1 MKIRTLKNRLLLS
14 FLTVNIVLAVSVFCL
29 GYRVVRQQIFER
41 TQKQVNRYLD
51 SARLFYASEIENI
64 GSRMKLVAYP
74 CNIDDFDLEHLRKV
88 LDIDYLVRLTA
99 EEAPH
104 CESRIVQKVLE
115 TAAPVGGTRLVSRE
129 ELARMPEDVRKRA
142 RIPIRDE
149 GAQELIYLEG
159 GMVKE
164 YAIPLFD
171 ADGRL
176 KAILYGG
183 RLINQDYSFVDK
195 LRILVFGEEEYRGK
209 PVGTVTIFQNDI
221 RISTN
226 VLDEQGQR
234 AIGTRISQAVY
245 ESVIHQ
251 GRRWHDR
258 AEVVGHWYRSAYEPI
273 RDVDG
278 NIIGILYVG
287 VLEEPLRDIAA
298 RILFL
303 FLLVVALALVLAG
316 LLAFI
321 LAGSISYPI
330 TLLLEATQKLAR
342 GELTHEVPAETPIE
356 ELNELA
362 RSFNEMSA
370 QLRQREESLKISNEK
385 LAELNKSYLDLI
397 GFVAHELKGMLA
409 SAVINAY
416 SLRDGLLGMLN
427 FKQKKAIDSICRN
440 LDYLDATVKK
450 FLNLSRIEREKL
462 EINKQP
468 ISLRKDIAEVS
479 IQTFAKLIEDKQMTV
494 INRIDPT
501 IQVNA
506 DPDLMQIVMNNL
518 INNAAKYG
526 VEDGRIELSSRLLN
540 GKVEVEVYNDGRPIQ
555 PNEIPM
561 LFKKFSRLD
570 NPEKKKVKGT
580 GLGLYITKQIIEAHG
595 GSIRVEPRANG
606 NAFIFQIERK

>member
-1 MKIRTLKNRLLLS
+1 
-14 FLTVNIVLAVSVFCL
+14 
-29 GYRVVRQQIFER
+29 
-41 TQKQVNRYLD
+41 
-51 SARLFYASEIENI
+51 
-64 GSRMKLVAYP
+64 
-74 CNIDDFDLEHLRKV
+74 
-88 LDIDYLVRLTA
+88 
-99 EEAPH
+99 
-104 CESRIVQKVLE
+104 
-115 TAAPVGGTRLVSRE
+115 
-129 ELARMPEDVRKRA
+129 
-142 RIPIRDE
+142 
-149 GAQELIYLEG
+149 
-159 GMVKE
+159 
-164 YAIPLFD
+164 
-171 ADGRL
+171 
-176 KAILYGG
+176 
-183 RLINQDYSFVDK
+183 
-195 LRILVFGEEEYRGK
+195 
-209 PVGTVTIFQNDI
+209 
-221 RISTN
+221 
-226 VLDEQGQR
+226 
-234 AIGTRISQAVY
+234 
-245 ESVIHQ
+245 
-251 GRRWHDR
+251 
-258 AEVVGHWYRSAYEPI
+258 
-273 RDVDG
+273 
-278 NIIGILYVG
+278 
-287 VLEEPLRDIAA
+287 
-298 RILFL
+298 
-303 FLLVVALALVLAG
+303 
-316 LLAFI
+316 
-321 LAGSISYPI
+321 
-330 TLLLEATQKLAR
+330 
-342 GELTHEVPAETPIE
+342 
-356 ELNELA
+356 
-362 RSFNEMSA
+362 
-370 QLRQREESLKISNEK
+370 

-468 ISLRKDIAEVS
+468 IFLRKDIAEVS

-501 IQVNA
+501 IRVNA

-526 VEDGRIELSSRLLN
+526 VEGGRIELSSRLLN

>member
-64 GSRMKLVAYP
+64 GSRMKLVSYP
-74 CNIDDFDLEHLRKV
+74 CNIDDFDLEHLREV
-88 LDIDYLVRLTA
+88 LDVDYLVRLTA
-99 EEAPH
+99 EEARS
-104 CESRIVQKVLE
+104 CKSRIVQKVLE
-115 TAAPVGGTRLVSRE
+115 TQAAVGGTRLVSEE
-129 ELARMPEDVRKRA
+129 ELARLPEEVQRRVHILVRDDSRE
-142 RIPIRDE
+142 PT
-149 GAQELIYLEG
+149 YLKE

-164 YAIPLFD
+164 YAIPLFE
-171 ADGRL
+171 ADGWL
-176 KAILYGG
+176 KAVLFGG
-183 RLINQDYSFVDK
+183 RLVNQDYSFVDK

-258 AEVVGHWYRSAYEPI
+258 AEVVGHWYRSAYEPL

-316 LLAFI
+316 VLAFI
-321 LAGSISYPI
+321 LAGSISHPI
-330 TLLLEATQKLAR
+330 TLLLEATQKLAH
-342 GELTHEVPAETPIE
+342 GELGHEVPAETSIE

-370 QLRQREESLKISNEK
+370 QLCQREESLKISNEK

-427 FKQKKAIDSICRN
+427 FKQKRAIDSICRN

-468 ISLRKDIAEVS
+468 IFLRKDIAEVS
-479 IQTFAKLIEDKQMTV
+479 IQTFAKLIEDKRMTV

-526 VEDGRIELSSRLLN
+526 VEGGRIELSSRLLN

-570 NPEKKKVKGT
+570 NPEKKKVKGS
-580 GLGLYITKQIIEAHG
+580 GLGLYITKQIVEAHG
-595 GSIRVEPRANG
+595 GSIWVEPRANG